1 MLLLILIQFNN
12 MEIINTILISLCL
25 LGIIFLIK
33 NSKKMK
39 EELLELTQ
47 KVAAQ
52 SAGIDSAITLLK
64 GLKEALDKAI
74 NDPDSSTALKAL
86 SKEIGEK
93 TQVLADAVMA
103 NPLPTEE
110 TPTNESTGFK
120 KPDDKKLKR

>member
-1 MLLLILIQFNN
+1 
-12 MEIINTILISLCL
+12 
-25 LGIIFLIK
+25 
-33 NSKKMK
+33 MK